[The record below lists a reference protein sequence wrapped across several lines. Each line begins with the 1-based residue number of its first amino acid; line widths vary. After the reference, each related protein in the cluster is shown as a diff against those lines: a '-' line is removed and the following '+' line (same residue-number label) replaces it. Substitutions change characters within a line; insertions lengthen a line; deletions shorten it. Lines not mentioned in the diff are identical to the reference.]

1 MCGPSLD
8 DWQCKPDG
16 ALWTLSVVFVPELLH
31 TVLVVV
37 SASEDVS
44 SENAGKPCALT
55 VHHTLSPSCSSGAV
69 AADINALNANGSTT

>member
-1 MCGPSLD
+1 MCGPRLD

-16 ALWTLSVVFVPELLH
+16 VLRTLSVVFVPERLH
-31 TVLVVV
+31 TVFVVA
-37 SASEDVS
+37 SASGDVL

-55 VHHTLSPSCSSGAV
+55 VHHALSPSCSSGAV